1 MGGAIVTHPRASSRG
16 HGILCSLRA
25 FTRYTDA
32 RAVDVLP
39 TRPFR
44 FPALAIAAALA
55 AGCAATPK
63 KIYTPDEMR
72 AELATRVSTQMRD
85 EIVIPFEIDDEI
97 QKLAQDVTRN
107 AQSDTERVE
116 AIIGAITSLSGFS
129 ISYDW
134 LSNKTAK
141 EVFRQGKGNCLAYTN
156 LFVGMARSVGVDAVY
171 ADVLFTERLQREAEI
186 VVKST
191 HITGAVT
198 LAGGLTLIDF
208 TKTPERKYTAF
219 RPIDD
224 LEAIANFYNNQG
236 FLYGYF
242 TEKGDVPFDPLE
254 KELEMYRLALEI
266 LPTFERARNNL
277 GVALRRRG
285 QIDQAIEQYKLAIQ
299 HDPKYVEAHS
309 NLATAYSYQGRTQE
323 ALKEY
328 RLAAENAGPDGYVH
342 ERLGATFLRLGR
354 YQDAIKEFRT
364 ALSKEP
370 DLVDSRY
377 HLGECYR
384 ILGDEKKALEEYRAA
399 LEIDPNY
406 VAAQTR
412 LQQLSEAGA
421 APR

>member
-1 MGGAIVTHPRASSRG
+1 V
-16 HGILCSLRA
+16 
-25 FTRYTDA
+25 
-32 RAVDVLP
+32 
-39 TRPFR
+39 
-44 FPALAIAAALA
+44 FPARLFQLSALVIAASLA
-55 AGCAATPK
+55 GGCAAAPK
-63 KIYTPDEMR
+63 RVYTPDEMR
-72 AELATRVSTQMRD
+72 SVLEARVSTQMRD

-97 QKLAQDVTRN
+97 RQLAQDVTRKTLTD
-107 AQSDTERVE
+107 SEKVR
-116 AIIGAITSLSGFS
+116 AIVDAITSLAGFS

-141 EVFRQGKGNCLAYTN
+141 EVFREGKGNCLAYTN
-156 LFVGMARSVGVDAVY
+156 LFVGMARAVGVDAVY
-171 ADVLFTERLQREAEI
+171 ADVMFSERVTREAEI

-191 HITGAVT
+191 HITAVVT
-198 LAGGLTLIDF
+198 LGSGLTLIDF

-219 RPIDD
+219 KAIDD

-242 TEKGDVPFDPLE
+242 TERGDVDFDPLE

-266 LPTFERARNNL
+266 LPTFQRARNNL

-285 QIDQAIEQYKLAIQ
+285 RIDEAIEQYKLAIE

-309 NLATAYSYQGRTQE
+309 NLGTAYLHQGRTEE
-323 ALKEY
+323 ALEEY

-354 YQDAIKEFRT
+354 YQDAIKEFRK

-370 DLVDSRY
+370 EMADAHY

-384 ILGDEKKALEEYRAA
+384 SLGDEKKAGEEYRAA

-406 VAAQTR
+406 TAAQTR
-412 LQQLSEAGA
+412 LQQLSRPGA

>member
-1 MGGAIVTHPRASSRG
+1 VI
-16 HGILCSLRA
+16 
-25 FTRYTDA
+25 
-32 RAVDVLP
+32 P
-39 TRPFR
+39 TRLFR
-44 FPALAIAAALA
+44 FAAPAVAAFLLV
-55 AGCAATPK
+55 GCAAARK
-63 KIYTPDEMR
+63 NVYTPDEMR
-72 AELATRVSTQMRD
+72 AELEARVSTQMRD

-97 QKLAQDVTRN
+97 RQLARQAAGN
-107 AQSDTERVE
+107 AYSDTQKVE
-116 AIIGAITSLSGFS
+116 AIVDAIINLGGFS

-141 EVFRQGKGNCLAYTN
+141 EVFREGKGNCLAYTN

-171 ADVLFTERLQREAEI
+171 ADVMFSERLTREAEI
-186 VVKST
+186 IVKST
-191 HITGAVT
+191 HITAAVT
-198 LAGGLTLIDF
+198 LPGGLTLIDF

-242 TEKGDVPFDPLE
+242 TERGDVDFDPLA
-254 KELEMYRLALEI
+254 KELQMYHLALEI

-285 QIDQAIEQYKLAIQ
+285 RIDEAIEQYKLAIQ
-299 HDPKYVEAHS
+299 QNPQYVEAHS
-309 NLATAYSYQGRTQE
+309 NLGTAYLHQGRTEE

-328 RLAAENAGPDGYVH
+328 RRAAENAGPDGYVH

-354 YQDAIKEFRT
+354 YQEAIKELRK

-370 DLVDSRY
+370 ALADAHY

-384 ILGDEKKALEEYRAA
+384 ALGDEKKALEEYRAT

-406 VAAQTR
+406 VAAQAR
-412 LQQLSEAGA
+412 VQDLSTSAGP
-421 APR
+421 PR